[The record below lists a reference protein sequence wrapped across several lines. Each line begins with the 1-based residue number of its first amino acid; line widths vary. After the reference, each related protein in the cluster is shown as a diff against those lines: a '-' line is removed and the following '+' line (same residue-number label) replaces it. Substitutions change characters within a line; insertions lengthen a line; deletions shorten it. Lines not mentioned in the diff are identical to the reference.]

1 MELITQKIR
10 QCIEKVKDMSQVGFD
25 RDYVIKDNKPDVS
38 KVVCQN
44 GQVKLDEIKAS
55 GENIWLSGSIE
66 FEVLY
71 TREEVFEGD
80 EPEENIG
87 GNRVEHIKDAIPF
100 QEKLVLQGVCEK
112 DTVRVYTGLDEL
124 TVGVINSRKL
134 SVRGII
140 SVELYGEREENL
152 EVAQRIDD
160 KDVEQLMGQMKV
172 LKLDSVVRDIV
183 RIKNVVTLPKTKPN
197 ICKLI
202 SSLVDMRNLEYT
214 YERDHITLTGECHAC
229 IVYLSEEQEIC
240 CFEVQEGFSNE
251 IRCEGDNAGNIAW
264 LRTQPAMHQVE
275 AENDYDGE
283 LRQLSIEAALAVDG
297 KVWSEETVEVLNDMY
312 SVSCPVKPVFE
323 KMKVCSLLMKNDT
336 KCRILEQLYRENS
349 KKRILRI
356 CGTKTQAA
364 IAQIKNADT
373 GIIVS
378 GVLQV
383 NCVNIVEDQ
392 VQVNLLDNSE
402 YEIKGVVSINAIALQ
417 QDEVSVITSVEQEKI
432 ASDTEEEAAL
442 VGYIVQKDDKMW
454 DIAKRYRTT
463 VENIM
468 EINALTS
475 DSIKPDD
482 RLIIARM

>member
-1 MELITQKIR
+1 MYFIYIFEVGYFYGVNYTKIR

-44 GQVKLDEIKAS
+44 GQVKIDEIKAS

-323 KMKVCSLLMKNDT
+323 KMKVCSLLMKMTQNAVFWSSCT
-336 KCRILEQLYRENS
+336 EKTAKENF
-349 KKRILRI
+349 KNMRYKDAGHY
-356 CGTKTQAA
+356 CTD
-364 IAQIKNADT
+364 KNADT

-383 NCVNIVEDQ
+383 NCVNIVEDDGCPIEMHTDSVPFEQFVEIPGMDANTCCEVNLQVDQ

-417 QDEVSVITSVEQEKI
+417 QDEVSVITSVEQEK
-432 ASDTEEEAAL
+432 
-442 VGYIVQKDDKMW
+442 
-454 DIAKRYRTT
+454 
-463 VENIM
+463 
-468 EINALTS
+468 
-475 DSIKPDD
+475 
-482 RLIIARM
+482 

>member
-80 EPEENIG
+80 EPDENIG
-87 GNRVEHIKDAIPF
+87 GNRVEHIKDAITY

-202 SSLVDMRNLEYT
+202 SSLVDM
-214 YERDHITLTGECHAC
+214 
-229 IVYLSEEQEIC
+229 
-240 CFEVQEGFSNE
+240 
-251 IRCEGDNAGNIAW
+251 
-264 LRTQPAMHQVE
+264 
-275 AENDYDGE
+275 
-283 LRQLSIEAALAVDG
+283 
-297 KVWSEETVEVLNDMY
+297 
-312 SVSCPVKPVFE
+312 
-323 KMKVCSLLMKNDT
+323 
-336 KCRILEQLYRENS
+336 
-349 KKRILRI
+349 
-356 CGTKTQAA
+356 
-364 IAQIKNADT
+364 
-373 GIIVS
+373 
-378 GVLQV
+378 
-383 NCVNIVEDQ
+383 
-392 VQVNLLDNSE
+392 
-402 YEIKGVVSINAIALQ
+402 
-417 QDEVSVITSVEQEKI
+417 
-432 ASDTEEEAAL
+432 
-442 VGYIVQKDDKMW
+442 
-454 DIAKRYRTT
+454 
-463 VENIM
+463 
-468 EINALTS
+468 
-475 DSIKPDD
+475 
-482 RLIIARM
+482 

>member
-183 RIKNVVTLPKTKPN
+183 RIK
-197 ICKLI
+197 
-202 SSLVDMRNLEYT
+202 
-214 YERDHITLTGECHAC
+214 
-229 IVYLSEEQEIC
+229 
-240 CFEVQEGFSNE
+240 
-251 IRCEGDNAGNIAW
+251 
-264 LRTQPAMHQVE
+264 
-275 AENDYDGE
+275 
-283 LRQLSIEAALAVDG
+283 
-297 KVWSEETVEVLNDMY
+297 
-312 SVSCPVKPVFE
+312 
-323 KMKVCSLLMKNDT
+323 
-336 KCRILEQLYRENS
+336 KCRHLA
-349 KKRILRI
+349 KD
-356 CGTKTQAA
+356 QAEYMQA
-364 IAQIKNADT
+364 HIK
-373 GIIVS
+373 S
-378 GVLQV
+378 
-383 NCVNIVEDQ
+383 C
-392 VQVNLLDNSE
+392 
-402 YEIKGVVSINAIALQ
+402 
-417 QDEVSVITSVEQEKI
+417 
-432 ASDTEEEAAL
+432 
-442 VGYIVQKDDKMW
+442 
-454 DIAKRYRTT
+454 
-463 VENIM
+463 
-468 EINALTS
+468 
-475 DSIKPDD
+475 
-482 RLIIARM
+482 

>member
-87 GNRVEHIKDAIPF
+87 GNRVEHIKDAISF

-214 YERDHITLTGECHAC
+214 YERDHITLTGECHA
-229 IVYLSEEQEIC
+229 SE
-240 CFEVQEGFSNE
+240 
-251 IRCEGDNAGNIAW
+251 
-264 LRTQPAMHQVE
+264 
-275 AENDYDGE
+275 
-283 LRQLSIEAALAVDG
+283 AV
-297 KVWSEETVEVLNDMY
+297 
-312 SVSCPVKPVFE
+312 
-323 KMKVCSLLMKNDT
+323 
-336 KCRILEQLYRENS
+336 
-349 KKRILRI
+349 
-356 CGTKTQAA
+356 
-364 IAQIKNADT
+364 
-373 GIIVS
+373 
-378 GVLQV
+378 
-383 NCVNIVEDQ
+383 
-392 VQVNLLDNSE
+392 
-402 YEIKGVVSINAIALQ
+402 
-417 QDEVSVITSVEQEKI
+417 
-432 ASDTEEEAAL
+432 
-442 VGYIVQKDDKMW
+442 
-454 DIAKRYRTT
+454 
-463 VENIM
+463 
-468 EINALTS
+468 
-475 DSIKPDD
+475 
-482 RLIIARM
+482 